1 MSSIILNMITCI
13 MVILSFVM
21 FIRGEK
27 RIIRR
32 INESEDMIYEFGFTA
47 RDTMEILEKS
57 VNDTVK
63 ILDSIRE
70 PITDEKR
77 RDISDDI
84 DSVMKYSPSP
94 KQRMKQKREAE

>member
-1 MSSIILNMITCI
+1 MGIVLSIITCI

-21 FIRGEK
+21 FLGGER
-27 RIIRR
+27 RIIRM
-32 INESEDMIYEFGFTA
+32 INESEDMIYKFHFTV
-47 RDTMEILEKS
+47 RDTAEILEKS
-57 VNDTVK
+57 VNKAVK
-63 ILDSIRE
+63 TLDRIGE
-70 PITDEKR
+70 PIAEDKR

>member
-1 MSSIILNMITCI
+1 MSIVLNIITCV

-21 FIRGEK
+21 FLRGEK

-32 INESEDMIYEFGFTA
+32 INESEDMIYKFGYTA
-47 RDTMEILEKS
+47 RDTAEILEKS
-57 VNDTVK
+57 ASKVVET
-63 ILDSIRE
+63 LDRIGE
-70 PITDEKR
+70 PIAEEKR

>member
-1 MSSIILNMITCI
+1 MVLNIITCV

-21 FIRGEK
+21 LLRGEK

-32 INESEDMIYEFGFTA
+32 INESEDIIYKFNFTA
-47 RDTMEILEKS
+47 RDTAKILEKS
-57 VNDTVK
+57 VSKAVET
-63 ILDSIRE
+63 LDSIRE
-70 PITDEKR
+70 PIAEDKR

>member
-1 MSSIILNMITCI
+1 MSSIILNMITCV

-21 FIRGEK
+21 FLRGEK

-32 INESEDMIYEFGFTA
+32 INESEDMIYKFGFTA
-47 RDTMEILEKS
+47 RDTAEILEKS
-57 VNDTVK
+57 VNKAVK
-63 ILDSIRE
+63 ALNRSGE
-70 PITDEKR
+70 PITEEKR